1 MLALRVEISDVSMP
15 KTMTVPCKEILALP
29 SCFGS
34 RSRSGAR
41 AALTDFAARRELVDT
56 RISALHFF
64 DVNVVCPRCDLEV
77 TFRAK
82 PDAGGNPAEP
92 DRAT

>member
-1 MLALRVEISDVSMP
+1 MLALRVGRSGVSITKTTEVPSKEIS
-15 KTMTVPCKEILALP
+15 ALP
-29 SCFGS
+29 SFFGS
-34 RSRSGAR
+34 RLRSGAR
-41 AALTDFAARRELVDT
+41 AALNEFATRRELVDT

-64 DVNVVCPRCDLEV
+64 DVNIVCPGCNLEV

-82 PDAGGNPAEP
+82 PDPRGHPAKS

>member
-1 MLALRVEISDVSMP
+1 M
-15 KTMTVPCKEILALP
+15 
-29 SCFGS
+29 
-34 RSRSGAR
+34 
-41 AALTDFAARRELVDT
+41 RRELVDT
-56 RISALHFF
+56 CISALHFF

-92 DRAT
+92 D